1 MTRSGS
7 TLQYNIC
14 RSLVEKL
21 DIGKGEGFFE
31 GNQLLDFQD
40 QFLEWGKDDLFHV
53 IKIHEFYPKAV
64 EMSLKGCV
72 KFCYIYRDI
81 RDVAA
86 SLKKKEQIDG
96 HDLITSLDSAI
107 EAYHK
112 IKDIPNLLI
121 QRYENVVTYLAK
133 AIREVDLFL
142 GLKASEYTKEWVQKE
157 CSVENA
163 KQVILSLAVSS
174 LTPQFNAS
182 NQLLYDSKTLL
193 HHNHISNSSGAIGVW
208 RVYLEQQ
215 EINWITERYKSWLVE
230 LKYLSDSNFCNLNLN
245 HHKQGGSGMRVEA
258 CCQRILSY
266 VLPLVDEKREGLCID
281 VGVGTFAFYCEMF
294 SMLGFKT
301 IAVEPL
307 PVEGVRV
314 LCQYD
319 GITLIEACL
328 SDVNGTKTLHLGNE
342 AAGLDSNYASV
353 EPDWFGV
360 STETLEVQSLTLSK
374 LLLNINAQKVTCL
387 KLDIEGAESTVI
399 TKLGEL
405 PKAWLPNIVMFEYGG
420 GDSREKGQYGWSP
433 KYLSATMECIRALK
447 ECGYNCSMMI
457 DNALDTEARIFELQS
472 SNLEPDSIFYP
483 NGGYGN
489 IIAFRDFNISQ
500 DEVVKVCAPYYE
512 KSPPSDGL
520 EEHENVISISSPEEL
535 ELSKFQ
541 LHKTREELEQRKDL
555 LHQTQEELQQYQSQ
569 LHQTQ
574 AVLEQFQDQMQQA
587 ETLLQEY
594 QGQLHQTQAEL
605 EQSQL
610 QLHQTQAE
618 LEQSESQL
626 HQTQAELEQSESQ
639 LHQTQAELEQ
649 SQSQL
654 HQTQAVLEQSQSQL
668 HQTQA
673 VLEQSQEE
681 LAHKN
686 CLLHHSEL
694 ELERFR
700 FQLHQTQAELAQSN
714 SKVEHIQ
721 LKSQQLETQIGQVQT
736 QLEHSQSKLRSSRM
750 ELKRAHSHFHQ
761 VQAELEYSQTQ
772 QHHTEAV
779 LQQSQSK
786 THQLDRELKR
796 SHSQIH
802 QVQEESQH
810 YQSQIRQVQEES
822 QHYQSQIRQVQEES
836 QQYQSQLHQ
845 VQEESQQY
853 QSQLHQ
859 VQEESQHYQS
869 QLHQVQEESQHYQSQ
884 LHQVQAELQRSH
896 FQQYAVSDTDVQPS
910 QMPYTVLVWDAW
922 YAYQNGD
929 ATKMQNCLQESLK
942 CTPFSKTETLINW
955 LESFAKFYSEKD
967 HQLDTYALTNSEEW
981 KQLMRWTVAVKPI
994 SKTKAYS
1001 QSL

>member
-639 LHQTQAELEQ
+639 LQ

-673 VLEQSQEE
+673 VLEQSQSQLHQNREE

>member
-1 MTRSGS
+1 
-7 TLQYNIC
+7 
-14 RSLVEKL
+14 
-21 DIGKGEGFFE
+21 
-31 GNQLLDFQD
+31 
-40 QFLEWGKDDLFHV
+40 
-53 IKIHEFYPKAV
+53 
-64 EMSLKGCV
+64 
-72 KFCYIYRDI
+72 
-81 RDVAA
+81 
-86 SLKKKEQIDG
+86 
-96 HDLITSLDSAI
+96 
-107 EAYHK
+107 
-112 IKDIPNLLI
+112 
-121 QRYENVVTYLAK
+121 
-133 AIREVDLFL
+133 
-142 GLKASEYTKEWVQKE
+142 
-157 CSVENA
+157 
-163 KQVILSLAVSS
+163 
-174 LTPQFNAS
+174 
-182 NQLLYDSKTLL
+182 
-193 HHNHISNSSGAIGVW
+193 
-208 RVYLEQQ
+208 
-215 EINWITERYKSWLVE
+215 
-230 LKYLSDSNFCNLNLN
+230 
-245 HHKQGGSGMRVEA
+245 MRVEA

-639 LHQTQAELEQ
+639 LQ

-673 VLEQSQEE
+673 VLEQSQSQLHQNREE